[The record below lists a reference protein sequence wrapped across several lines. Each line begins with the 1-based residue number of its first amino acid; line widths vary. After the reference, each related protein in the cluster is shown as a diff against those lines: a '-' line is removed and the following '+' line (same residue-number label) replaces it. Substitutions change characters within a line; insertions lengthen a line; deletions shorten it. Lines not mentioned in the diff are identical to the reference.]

1 MARVGGRNA
10 FLAWTVGLGCAA
22 VVGVLAVLALPMVP
36 ASLGWIDETVNPP
49 AATGEAVAAAADGA
63 AEGPP
68 ATCDGLYDE
77 ALWATLRFT
86 EGAVMTPSTD
96 APTTTA
102 TALVAALQPQVTVT
116 CTWHSDLGEVTSTI
130 ATVPTDAGAIAAA
143 ALPAAGFACAAEG
156 ERTRCTRTDGDLA
169 ETIEAGGGLWL
180 STSESAWHPAEY
192 VRRTADRVWG

>member
-1 MARVGGRNA
+1 M
-10 FLAWTVGLGCAA
+10 AWTAGLGCAA

-36 ASLGWIDETVNPP
+36 ASMTWIDGTVNRPAETSAAVAAGDETV
-49 AATGEAVAAAADGA
+49 A
-63 AEGPP
+63 GPP
-68 ATCDGLYDE
+68 TACEQLYDD

-102 TALVAALQPQVTVT
+102 SALVSALQPQVTMT
-116 CTWHSDLGEVTSTI
+116 CAWHSDLGEVSTTL

-143 ALPAAGFACAAEG
+143 ALPGTGFACAADG
-156 ERTRCTRTDGDLA
+156 ERTRCTRTDGDII
-169 ETIEAGGGLWL
+169 ETIDAGGGLWL

-192 VRRTADRVWG
+192 VRRTADRVWGD